1 MKKLVQIALA
11 SAVALTLSACGSSDD
26 ASTDA
31 MADDVEVP
39 ADEAMTGAEN
49 AGALPA
55 ADAQATEDT
64 PPADDATTAAEAA
77 GNAAADAVADVEA
90 EAAAADGTGAT
101 TD

>member
-39 ADEAMTGAEN
+39 ADEAMTGAEE

-55 ADAQATEDT
+55 ADAQATEDAA
-64 PPADDATTAAEAA
+64 PADDATTAAEAA

-90 EAAAADGTGAT
+90 AAAESTGAKT
-101 TD
+101 N